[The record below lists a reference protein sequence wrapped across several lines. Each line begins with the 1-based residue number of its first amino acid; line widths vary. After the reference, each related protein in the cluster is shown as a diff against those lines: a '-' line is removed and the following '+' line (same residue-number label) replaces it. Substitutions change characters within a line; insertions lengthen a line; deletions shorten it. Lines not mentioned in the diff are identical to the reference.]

1 MSAVIRPLGLGLLGC
16 LATAS
21 AGAQTLTEAQAESAA
36 TCSVAAYDVILK
48 NEGDAPIPAG
58 TVLTWEVRFARL
70 DGTHRLEA
78 DLAPGGMVY
87 LTGALVSSYLNPRV
101 PCRAGIAA
109 P

>member
-1 MSAVIRPLGLGLLGC
+1 MVRHLALALLVC
-16 LATAS
+16 LATAP
-21 AGAQTLTEAQAESAA
+21 AGAQSAAETGATGTA

-48 NEGDAPIPAG
+48 NEGQAPIPAG
-58 TVLTWEVRFARL
+58 TVLSWEGRFARL
-70 DGTHRLEA
+70 DGAHRLET

-101 PCRAGIAA
+101 PCRAGIAS

>member
-1 MSAVIRPLGLGLLGC
+1 MVRPLALALLVC
-16 LATAS
+16 LATTP
-21 AGAQTLTEAQAESAA
+21 AGAQSAAETGAQRTA

-70 DGTHRLEA
+70 DGTHKLEA

-101 PCRAGIAA
+101 PCRAGVAS